1 MTTTSP
7 IAVPSR
13 VWNPSNQAPKTEKT
27 GSIQSSSP
35 STTTT
40 DTYTPSGNAPIPDP
54 KANGTDLATLL
65 KSALDDT
72 RKSGGNAVDL
82 SKLQQAMKDQLIEQ
96 MKQAQ
101 AALQSAGK
109 DSKLVSDILYAV
121 DKDQKAAAVPDEWG
135 ADQTSQR
142 IVDFALAFRGSV
154 KGMTD
159 EQFIGAIRKSI
170 QDGFQSAKGDMKE
183 LPGSSA
189 KLFNDT
195 YEAAMKKLD
204 DTLAGWKKDAPSG
217 VAADSP
223 NPATPPQ
230 TAAPGPTSTFSVVA

>member
-7 IAVPSR
+7 IAVSSR
-13 VWNPSNQAPKTEKT
+13 VWSQSIPASKTSHR
-27 GSIQSSSP
+27 GSEP
-35 STTTT
+35 ASTSATPTT
-40 DTYTPSGNAPIPDP
+40 DTFTPSGNALPADP
-54 KANGTDLATLL
+54 KANGTDLAALL

-72 RKSGGNAVDL
+72 PKSGGNAVDL
-82 SKLQQAMKDQLIEQ
+82 SQYQQALKDQLIEQ

-142 IVDFALAFRGSV
+142 IVDFAVAFRGSV

-170 QDGFQSAKGDMKE
+170 QDGFQSAKGDMKD

-204 DTLAGWKKDAPSG
+204 DTLSGWQKDARSTGSADPSST
-217 VAADSP
+217 VAAPKTPS
-223 NPATPPQ
+223 AAPPQ
-230 TAAPGPTSTFSVVA
+230 TFSVVA